1 MIVTVLMSRMP
12 EGSTLREVVEC
23 TPTDPDDDKMTL
35 RRDLSIWVKENHPG
49 WDFDGY
55 IEMEDQDEVQTG

>member
-12 EGSTLREVVEC
+12 EGSTLRHVVEV
-23 TPTDPDDDKMTL
+23 TQVPGTNGPPLYTKL
-35 RRDLSIWVKENHPG
+35 HSWVGVHFPE